1 MSDSPR
7 PLASLD
13 PRSVPLPHGTEV
25 SLRVDRLVGERR
37 VPQGSLGRVV
47 KTSGDM
53 VEVMI
58 VGVGTAL
65 YRRDEVMPR
74 KVGQEKYALRR
85 AADWE
90 ALTPCVVLQT
100 TVGSRAWGLSDEG
113 SDLDVR
119 GLFALPLS
127 WTLGLAE
134 PPRDLVSVDGSATYW
149 EVGKAIRQA
158 LRADPN
164 TLETLFVPS
173 ATARDEIGAWI
184 LEARD
189 AFVSSEI
196 YGSFG
201 QYALAQLRKLTQ
213 SLRLAEHRAVVLEW
227 LREETPPPDLDEVA
241 RRLSKVGRPAPSE
254 ADAILQAK
262 EYVKQLYRSMY
273 DQGLIASKDFA
284 SLTEFARSKSA
295 QLELPRELRPKNAYN
310 LLRLISTATE
320 WLRTGTPRFEM
331 TGALRERLLAIKR
344 GEVPLG
350 EVLADAERMTP
361 ELEEAY
367 RSSPLPKKPDVA
379 RADALL
385 RRVGEEVARR
395 WVRQE
400 PGPWG
405 VGAPPHPEVT
415 WSSE

>member
-1 MSDSPR
+1 
-7 PLASLD
+7 
-13 PRSVPLPHGTEV
+13 
-25 SLRVDRLVGERR
+25 
-37 VPQGSLGRVV
+37 
-47 KTSGDM
+47 
-53 VEVMI
+53 
-58 VGVGTAL
+58 
-65 YRRDEVMPR
+65 
-74 KVGQEKYALRR
+74 
-85 AADWE
+85 
-90 ALTPCVVLQT
+90 
-100 TVGSRAWGLSDEG
+100 
-113 SDLDVR
+113 
-119 GLFALPLS
+119 
-127 WTLGLAE
+127 
-134 PPRDLVSVDGSATYW
+134 VDGSATYW
-149 EVGKAIRQA
+149 EVGKAIRQG

-173 ATARDEIGAWI
+173 AEARDEIGAWI

-201 QYALAQLRKLTQ
+201 QYALAQLRKLNQ
-213 SLRLAEHRAVVLEW
+213 SMRLAEHRAVVLEW

-241 RRLSKVGRPAPSE
+241 RRLSKVGRPAPTE

-310 LLRLISTATE
+310 LLRLIATATE

-331 TGALRERLLAIKR
+331 TGALRDRLLAIKR

-350 EVLADAERMTP
+350 DVLADAERMTP
-361 ELEEAY
+361 ELEAAY
-367 RSSPLPKKPDVA
+367 RASPLPKKPDVA

-385 RRVGEEVARR
+385 RKVGEEVARR
-395 WVRQE
+395 WVRQA
-400 PGPWG
+400 PGVWG
-405 VGAPPHPEVT
+405 VGAPPHPEVI
-415 WSSE
+415 WSNE